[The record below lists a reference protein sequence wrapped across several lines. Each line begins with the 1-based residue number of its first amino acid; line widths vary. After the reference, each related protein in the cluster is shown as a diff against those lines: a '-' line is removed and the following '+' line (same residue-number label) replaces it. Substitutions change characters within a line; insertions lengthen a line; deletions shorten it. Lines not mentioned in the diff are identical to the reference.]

1 MRIGLDLD
9 GVIVD
14 SVPNWIRI
22 LNTQFGSNYGPDE
35 LPDTHGT
42 PEMAA
47 FCDDHL
53 IELLMPNRPMAGAA
67 EALHRLRR
75 EGHELVVITARSQ
88 CVRRLT
94 EAWLEY
100 YGFQVDELHFLEGA
114 DKAVTARAAGINL
127 LVEDTPKNA
136 LAVAAAGVPV
146 LLFGAPYNRDVR
158 HPLISR
164 CEDWDEVLAEVG
176 VRKAG

>member
-22 LNTQFGSNYGPDE
+22 LNIEFGANYGPDD

-53 IELLMPNRPMAGAA
+53 IELLMPNRPMAGAV
-67 EALHRLRR
+67 EALRRLRR
-75 EGHELVVITARSQ
+75 EGHQLVVITARSQ

-94 EAWLEY
+94 EAWLEF
-100 YGFQVDELHFLEGA
+100 YGFHVDELHCLEGA
-114 DKAVTARAAGINL
+114 DKAVAARATEIDL

-158 HPLISR
+158 HPLVQR
-164 CEDWDEVLAEVG
+164 CENWGEVLAQVG